1 MIMDDQLNEEVTI
14 GSGNIFVDLGIPNP
28 EEALIKAELASQ
40 IDDIMQAENITQKKA
55 AEILGIDQP
64 KISDIING
72 KLRHYS
78 IDRLMRFLRRLG
90 KDIEIHVVSKVKKR
104 RPASIKVKGIKRR
117 KSSVR
122 KRQKP
127 QAK

>member
-1 MIMDDQLNEEVTI
+1 MDDRFNEVTI
-14 GSGNIFVDLGIPNP
+14 SSGNVFADLGIPNP
-28 EEALIKAELASQ
+28 EEALVKAELASQ
-40 IDDIMQAENITQKKA
+40 IDDIMRAENITQKEA
-55 AEILGIDQP
+55 AIILGIDQP
-64 KISDIING
+64 KVSDIVNG

-90 KDIEIHVVSKVKKR
+90 KDIEIHVISKAKR
-104 RPASIKVKGIKRR
+104 RSSTSIKVKASKAK

-122 KRQKP
+122 KRRRP